1 MVQNL
6 PLSIALCFG
15 YPTQNTYLPTMPED
29 VLPQVRQVLNS
40 QGEPQ
45 GQFYGS
51 CNINAS
57 IR

>member
-1 MVQNL
+1 MLSYL

-15 YPTQNTYLPTMPED
+15 NPTQNTYLPTMPED

-57 IR
+57 I